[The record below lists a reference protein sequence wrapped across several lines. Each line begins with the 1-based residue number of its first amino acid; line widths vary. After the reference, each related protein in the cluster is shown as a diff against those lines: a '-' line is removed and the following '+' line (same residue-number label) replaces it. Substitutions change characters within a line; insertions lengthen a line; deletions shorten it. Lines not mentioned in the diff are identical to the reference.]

1 MPSANLANIKQWHDQ
16 SDVDYFT
23 YFVKAWIPFNAWYR
37 HSYDTL
43 KTEREILDQVKSD
56 GNSIRS
62 RFIAKIEGGDS
73 DGEEIRNH
81 IAALHRRLSADPL
94 KGHNGKPVNFEKVF
108 IGPNPQKYAE
118 HKHGH
123 WFYRVERIQG
133 SKDVVS
139 TITSNRGRVAM
150 KITQTSGWKIEE
162 FESHQGYIALQN
174 ADDKSRLRQCY
185 EAADPSCFASLLAT
199 SQAPEESISIAG
211 YFFVKDKA
219 AIFAGLIE
227 ILYAMRNLLFH
238 GELVPDP
245 QTNRT
250 YEPAYHL
257 LRCLTKT
264 II

>member
-62 RFIAKIEGGDS
+62 RFIAKIEGGDPES
-73 DGEEIRNH
+73 QEIRNH

-94 KGHNGKPVNFEKVF
+94 TGRAGKPVNFEKVL
-108 IGPNPQKYAE
+108 IGPNPQHFAE

-123 WFYRVERIQG
+123 WFYRVERITG
-133 SKDVVS
+133 SRTVVS
-139 TITSNRGRVAM
+139 TIKSNRGNVVCT
-150 KITQTSGWKIEE
+150 ISQTNGWKIEE
-162 FESHQGYIALQN
+162 FELDPAFVALN
-174 ADDKSRLRQCY
+174 PDDKPRLRQCY
-185 EAADPSCFASLLAT
+185 EAADPFCFASLLAVG
-199 SQAPEESISIAG
+199 QQPADSIPMDG